1 MTESKTNTT
10 PYDVAEHLRT
20 PEEMAAY
27 LEASIEE
34 ANGDTAFI
42 AKALRDI
49 TRAKLQAEIDALAAL
64 PDDQI
69 QTDDIPEVRDWS
81 SAKRGVL
88 YRPVKQQITLRLD
101 ADLIEWFK
109 AHHSQ
114 DEGYQT
120 RINRALCEY
129 ISQQTA

>member
-1 MTESKTNTT
+1 MKKERSN
-10 PYDVAEHLRT
+10 PIPSE
-20 PEEMAAY
+20 
-27 LEASIEE
+27 
-34 ANGDTAFI
+34 
-42 AKALRDI
+42 
-49 TRAKLQAEIDALAAL
+49 LQAEIDALAAL

-69 QTDDIPEVRDWS
+69 QTDDILEVRDWS

-88 YRPVKQQITLRLD
+88 YRPVKQQIMLRLD

-114 DEGYQT
+114 DEGCQT
-120 RINRALCEY
+120 RINRALREY

>member
-1 MTESKTNTT
+1 MKKERSN
-10 PYDVAEHLRT
+10 PIPAE
-20 PEEMAAY
+20 
-27 LEASIEE
+27 
-34 ANGDTAFI
+34 
-42 AKALRDI
+42 
-49 TRAKLQAEIDALAAL
+49 LQAEIDALAAL

-69 QTDDIPEVRDWS
+69 KTDDMPEVQDWS
-81 SAKRGVL
+81 DAKRGVF

-120 RINRALCEY
+120 RINRALREY
-129 ISQQTA
+129 ISQQMIQAE